1 VSQENVE
8 LHRLSVSAFN
18 SRDAEGYVALADP
31 HVEIHSVLAAVGGGS
46 YYGPDGVRSWFRD
59 LQDAWGDEVRYEV
72 EEYFDLG
79 ERTLSFG
86 MLRGRG
92 RQSGADVV
100 LAGYQAMTW
109 RGGVVIHFKA
119 YPDKDICLK
128 ELGVSE
134 AQLEPIAP

>member
-1 VSQENVE
+1 MSRENVE

-18 SRDAEGYVALADP
+18 SRDPEGYVALADAQ
-31 HVEIHSVLAAVGGGS
+31 VEIHSVFAAVGGGS
-46 YYGPDGVRSWFRD
+46 YQGPEGVRGWFRD

-72 EEYFDLG
+72 ENYFDLG

-86 MLRGRG
+86 MLHGRG
-92 RQSGADVV
+92 RHSGADVV

-109 RGGVVIHFKA
+109 RGGVVVYFKA

-128 ELGVSE
+128 DLGVSE
-134 AQLEPIAP
+134 AQLEPIDP